1 MRRIALSALI
11 SLRQARGLSIVQRGA
26 HHAVVRGVLDRGDV
40 DAIRRQAGQSVAV
53 STDGRASHVNC
64 FDLRQLPD
72 VLKRLQEAIG
82 VVTEDRAWP
91 PLAEDFQMCDAQ
103 HCVYSTGGHF
113 DWHLDDESDG
123 AQGFRRLSAVVLM
136 SDSGEFEGG
145 AFCVDRSEA
154 SALPLANCGDAVIF
168 QGEHLWHR
176 VGAVT
181 AGRRETLV
189 LGTFDRTRGAST
201 ASTGA
206 PKRSGT
212 ALFATTGSSE
222 ETMRVPVVS
231 KIRGLLPAVEREL
244 SAYALPPVELV
255 ESSGDDAAWADARIA
270 LADPGLVAGAPLD
283 RAPSLEWLQSTWA
296 GTNAL
301 MQGRR
306 DFRCT
311 KLSGCFGPLISEYVF
326 AHLLGNSAGS
336 RLLRS
341 ARGWAQEEFIEVARP
356 LKGQTLG
363 VLGTGDIGQHVAG
376 VAKAFGM
383 ETLGL
388 ARDGAPRTNFDGTT
402 ADVDEILRQSDVVL
416 SALPS
421 TPATR
426 GLLDGARL
434 RACTRRPIL
443 INVGRGDLV
452 SEASVVEALDEGWI
466 AEASLDVFET
476 EPLPAASPLWARDD
490 CYVTPHVAA
499 LSRPDDV
506 ARVFAANLDRY
517 LRGEPLLY
525 EVDWGKGY

>member
-11 SLRQARGLSIVQRGA
+11 SQTRSLSIVQRGA
-26 HHAVVRGVLDRGDV
+26 HHAVVRGVLDRSDV
-40 DAIRRQAGQSVAV
+40 EAIRRQAGEAVAV
-53 STDGRASHVNC
+53 STDGRTSHVNC
-64 FDLRQLPD
+64 FDLCQLPD

-82 VVTEDRAWP
+82 VVAEDRSWP

-103 HCVYSTGGHF
+103 HCVYETGGHF

-136 SDSGEFEGG
+136 SDSDGFEGG
-145 AFCVDRSEA
+145 EFCVDRSET
-154 SALPLANCGDAVIF
+154 ALPLQACGDAVVF

-201 ASTGA
+201 ASRGA

-212 ALFATTGSSE
+212 ALFASNGGPSE
-222 ETMRVPVVS
+222 DVVKVPVVS

-244 SAYALPPVELV
+244 SAYALPPVEFV
-255 ESSGDDAAWADARIA
+255 ESSGDDAAWRDARVA
-270 LADPGLVAGAPLD
+270 LADPGLVSGKLD
-283 RAPSLEWLQSTWA
+283 AAENLEWLQSTWA

-306 DFRCT
+306 DYRCT
-311 KLSGCFGPLISEYVF
+311 KISGCFGPLISEYVF
-326 AHLLGNSAGS
+326 AHILGNSAGS

-341 ARGWAQEEFIEVARP
+341 ARRRWAHEEFIEVARP
-356 LKGQTLG
+356 LKGQTFG
-363 VLGTGDIGQHVAG
+363 VLGTGDIGTHVAG

-383 ETLGL
+383 VTLGL
-388 ARDGAPRTNFDGTT
+388 VRDGTTRPNFDDTT
-402 ADVDEILRQSDVVL
+402 ADVDEVLRQSDVVL

-426 GLLDGARL
+426 GLLDGGRL
-434 RACTRRPIL
+434 RSCAKRPVL

-452 SEASVVEALDEGWI
+452 SAASVVEALDKGWLR
-466 AEASLDVFET
+466 EAALDVFEV
-476 EPLPAASPLWARDD
+476 EPLPADSPLWRRDGI
-490 CYVTPHVAA
+490 YVTPHVAA
-499 LSRPDDV
+499 LSRPEDV
-506 ARVFAANLDRY
+506 ATVFAANLDRY
-517 LRGEPLLY
+517 FRGEPLLY

>member
-11 SLRQARGLSIVQRGA
+11 SLRQARSLSILQRGA
-26 HHAVVRGVLDRGDV
+26 HHAVVRGVLDRSDV
-40 DAIRRQAGQSVAV
+40 DAIRRQAGQAVAV

-64 FDLRQLPD
+64 FDLHELPD
-72 VLKRLQEAIG
+72 VLERLQEAIG
-82 VVTEDRAWP
+82 VVTEDRSWP

-103 HCVYSTGGHF
+103 HCVYETGGHF
-113 DWHLDDESDG
+113 DWHLDDDSNST
-123 AQGFRRLSAVVLM
+123 QGFRRLSAVVLM
-136 SDSGEFEGG
+136 SPSDEFAGGE
-145 AFCVDRSEA
+145 FCVDRSET
-154 SALPLANCGDAVIF
+154 SALPLSTCGDAVIF

-189 LGTFDRTRGAST
+189 LGTFDRTKTVR
-201 ASTGA
+201 
-206 PKRSGT
+206 
-212 ALFATTGSSE
+212 FATTGSSE

-255 ESSGDDAAWADARIA
+255 ESTGDDAAWRDARVA
-270 LADPGLVAGAPLD
+270 LADPGLVSGSLEFAEN
-283 RAPSLEWLQSTWA
+283 LEWLQSTWA

-301 MQGRR
+301 MDGRS

-311 KLSGCFGPLISEYVF
+311 KISGCFGPLIAEYVF
-326 AHLLGNSAGS
+326 GHLLGNSAGS

-341 ARGWAQEEFIEVARP
+341 ARGWAQEEFMEVARP

-383 ETLGL
+383 VTLGL
-388 ARDGAPRTNFDGTT
+388 ARDGKPRTNFDDTT
-402 ADVDEILRQSDVVL
+402 ADVDEVLRQSDVVL

-426 GLLDGARL
+426 GLLDGGRL
-434 RACTRRPIL
+434 RSCAKRPVL

-452 SEASVVEALDEGWI
+452 SAASVVEALDEGWI
-466 AEASLDVFET
+466 REAVLDVFEV
-476 EPLPAASPLWARDD
+476 EPLPAASPLWDREDVH
-490 CYVTPHVAA
+490 VTPHVAA
-499 LSRPDDV
+499 LSRPEDV
-506 ARVFAANLDRY
+506 ATVFAANLDRY
-517 LRGEPLLY
+517 FRGEPLLY

>member
-1 MRRIALSALI
+1 MRRIALSAFI
-11 SLRQARGLSIVQRGA
+11 SLRQARSLSIVQRGA
-26 HHAVVRGVLDRGDV
+26 HHAVVRGVLDRSDV
-40 DAIRRQAGQSVAV
+40 DAIRRQAGQAVAV

-64 FDLRQLPD
+64 FDLHELPD

-82 VVTEDRAWP
+82 VVTEDRSWP
-91 PLAEDFQMCDAQ
+91 PLAEDYQMCDAQ
-103 HCVYSTGGHF
+103 HCLYETGGHF
-113 DWHLDDESDG
+113 DWHLDDDSNST
-123 AQGFRRLSAVVLM
+123 QGFRRLSAVVLM
-136 SDSGEFEGG
+136 SPSDSFEGG
-145 AFCVDRSEA
+145 EFCVDRTDT
-154 SALPLANCGDAVIF
+154 ALPLQACGDAVIF

-189 LGTFDRTRGAST
+189 LGTFDRTKTVR
-201 ASTGA
+201 
-206 PKRSGT
+206 
-212 ALFATTGSSE
+212 FATTGSSE

-231 KIRGLLPAVEREL
+231 KIRGLLSAVEREL
-244 SAYALPPVELV
+244 DAYALPPVELI
-255 ESSGDDAAWADARIA
+255 ESTGDDAAWRDARVA
-270 LADPGLVAGAPLD
+270 LADPGLAAGKLD
-283 RAPSLEWLQSTWA
+283 GAENLEWLQSTWA

-301 MQGRR
+301 MDGRS

-311 KLSGCFGPLISEYVF
+311 KLSGCFGPLIAEYVF
-326 AHLLGNSAGS
+326 AHCLGNSAGS

-341 ARGWAQEEFIEVARP
+341 AQGWAQEEFIEVARP

-363 VLGTGDIGQHVAG
+363 VLGAGDIGTHVAG

-388 ARDGAPRTNFDGTT
+388 VRDGTSRPNFDGTT

-434 RACTRRPIL
+434 RACTKRPVL

-452 SEASVVEALDEGWI
+452 SAASVVEALDAGWVR
-466 AEASLDVFET
+466 EACLDVFET
-476 EPLPAASPLWARDD
+476 EPLPADSPLWARDD
-490 CYVTPHVAA
+490 VYVTPHVAA

-517 LRGEPLLY
+517 FRGESLLY

>member
-1 MRRIALSALI
+1 MKRIAISALI
-11 SLRQARGLSIVQRGA
+11 SLRQARSLSIVQRGA
-26 HHAVVRGVLDRGDV
+26 HHAVVRGVLDRSDV
-40 DAIRRQAGQSVAV
+40 DAIRRQAGQAVAV

-64 FDLRQLPD
+64 FDLHELPD
-72 VLKRLQEAIG
+72 VLERLQEAIG
-82 VVTEDRAWP
+82 VVTADRSWP

-103 HCVYSTGGHF
+103 HCLYETGGHF
-113 DWHLDDESDG
+113 DWHLDDDSNST
-123 AQGFRRLSAVVLM
+123 QGFRRLSAVVLM
-136 SDSGEFEGG
+136 SDSDAFEGG
-145 AFCVDRSEA
+145 EFCVDRSETA
-154 SALPLANCGDAVIF
+154 ALPLSTCGDAVIF

-189 LGTFDRTRGAST
+189 LGTFDRTKTVR
-201 ASTGA
+201 
-206 PKRSGT
+206 
-212 ALFATTGSSE
+212 FATTGSSE

-255 ESSGDDAAWADARIA
+255 ESSGDDAAWRDARVA
-270 LADPGLVAGAPLD
+270 LADPGRVAGKLD
-283 RAPSLEWLQSTWA
+283 SAENLEWLQSTWA

-306 DFRCT
+306 DYRCT
-311 KLSGCFGPLISEYVF
+311 KLSGCFGPLIAEYVF
-326 AHLLGNSAGS
+326 AHVLGNSAGS

-383 ETLGL
+383 ATLGL
-388 ARDGAPRTNFDGTT
+388 ARDGAPRTNFDDTT
-402 ADVDEILRQSDVVL
+402 ADVDEVLRQSDVVL

-426 GLLDGARL
+426 GLLDGGRL
-434 RACTRRPIL
+434 RSCAKRPVL
-443 INVGRGDLV
+443 INVGRGDLL
-452 SEASVVEALDEGWI
+452 SAASVVEALDAGWI

-476 EPLPAASPLWARDD
+476 EPLPADSPLWAREDV
-490 CYVTPHVAA
+490 YVTPHVAA
-499 LSRPDDV
+499 LSRPEDV

-517 LRGEPLLY
+517 VRGEPLLY

>member
-1 MRRIALSALI
+1 MRRIALSALV
-11 SLRQARGLSIVQRGA
+11 SLRQARSLSIVQRGA
-26 HHAVVRGVLDRGDV
+26 HHAVVRGVLDRSDV
-40 DAIRRQAGQSVAV
+40 DAIRRQAGEAVAV
-53 STDGRASHVNC
+53 STDGRTSHVNC
-64 FDLRQLPD
+64 FDLHELPD
-72 VLKRLQEAIG
+72 VLERLQEAIG
-82 VVTEDRAWP
+82 VVTEDRLWP

-103 HCVYSTGGHF
+103 HCLYETGGHF
-113 DWHLDDESDG
+113 DWHLDDESGG

-136 SDSGEFEGG
+136 SDSDKFEGG
-145 AFCVDRSEA
+145 AFCVDRSET
-154 SALPLANCGDAVIF
+154 SALPLTNCGDAVIF
-168 QGEHLWHR
+168 QGERLWHR

-212 ALFATTGSSE
+212 ALSATTGSSE
-222 ETMRVPVVS
+222 ETIRVPVVS

-244 SAYALPPVELV
+244 SAYALPPVDLV
-255 ESSGDDAAWADARIA
+255 ESSGDDAAWRDARAA
-270 LADPGLVAGAPLD
+270 LADPGLVSGKLD
-283 RAPSLEWLQSTWA
+283 AAENLEWLQSTWA

-301 MQGRR
+301 MGGRS

-326 AHLLGNSAGS
+326 AHILGNSAGS

-356 LKGQTLG
+356 LKGQILG
-363 VLGTGDIGQHVAG
+363 VLGAGDIGTHVAG

-388 ARDGAPRTNFDGTT
+388 VRDGTSRPNFDDTT
-402 ADVDEILRQSDVVL
+402 ADVDEVLRQSDVIL

-426 GLLDGARL
+426 GLLDGGRL
-434 RACTRRPIL
+434 RSCAKRPIL

-452 SEASVVEALDEGWI
+452 SAASVVEALDAGCI
-466 AEASLDVFET
+466 REAVLDVFET

-490 CYVTPHVAA
+490 VFVTPHVAA
-499 LSRPDDV
+499 LSRPEDV
-506 ARVFAANLDRY
+506 AKVFAANLDRY
-517 LRGEPLLY
+517 FRGEPLLY

>member
-11 SLRQARGLSIVQRGA
+11 SQTRSLSIVQRGA
-26 HHAVVRGVLDRGDV
+26 HHAVVRGVLDRSDV
-40 DAIRRQAGQSVAV
+40 EAIRRQAGEAVAV
-53 STDGRASHVNC
+53 STDGRTSHVNC
-64 FDLRQLPD
+64 FDLCQLPD

-82 VVTEDRAWP
+82 VVAEDRSWP

-103 HCVYSTGGHF
+103 HCVYETGGHF

-136 SDSGEFEGG
+136 SDSDGFEGG
-145 AFCVDRSEA
+145 EFCVDRSET
-154 SALPLANCGDAVIF
+154 ALPLQACGDAVVF

-189 LGTFDRTRGAST
+189 LGTFDRTRGAAT
-201 ASTGA
+201 ASRGA

-212 ALFATTGSSE
+212 ALFASNGGPSE
-222 ETMRVPVVS
+222 DVVKVPVVS

-244 SAYALPPVELV
+244 SAYALPPVDLV
-255 ESSGDDAAWADARIA
+255 ESTGDDAAWADARIA

-283 RAPSLEWLQSTWA
+283 RAASLEWLQSTWA

-301 MQGRR
+301 MDGRR
-306 DFRCT
+306 DYRCT

-326 AHLLGNSAGS
+326 AHVLGNSAGS

-341 ARGWAQEEFIEVARP
+341 AQGWAQEEFIEVARP

-383 ETLGL
+383 ATLGL
-388 ARDGAPRTNFDGTT
+388 VRDGTSRPNFDDTT
-402 ADVDEILRQSDVVL
+402 RDVDEVLRQSDVVL

-426 GLLDGARL
+426 GLLDDGRL
-434 RACTRRPIL
+434 RSCTKRPIL

-452 SEASVVEALDEGWI
+452 SAASVVEALDEGWI
-466 AEASLDVFET
+466 SEASLDVFET
-476 EPLPAASPLWARDD
+476 EPLPAASPLWARED

-506 ARVFAANLDRY
+506 AKVFAANLDRY
-517 LRGEPLLY
+517 FRGEPLLY

>member
-1 MRRIALSALI
+1 MRRIALSALV
-11 SLRQARGLSIVQRGA
+11 SLRQARSLSIVQRGA
-26 HHAVVRGVLDRGDV
+26 HHAVVRGVLDRSDV
-40 DAIRRQAGQSVAV
+40 DAIRRQAGQAVAV

-64 FDLRQLPD
+64 FDLHELPD
-72 VLKRLQEAIG
+72 VLERLQEAIG
-82 VVTEDRAWP
+82 VVTEDRSWP

-103 HCVYSTGGHF
+103 HCVYETGGHF

-136 SDSGEFEGG
+136 SDSDGFEGG
-145 AFCVDRSEA
+145 EFCVDRSET
-154 SALPLANCGDAVIF
+154 ALPLQACGDAVVF

-189 LGTFDRTRGAST
+189 LGTFDRTKTVR
-201 ASTGA
+201 
-206 PKRSGT
+206 
-212 ALFATTGSSE
+212 FATTGSSE
-222 ETMRVPVVS
+222 ETMRVPIVS

-244 SAYALPPVELV
+244 SAYALPPVELL
-255 ESSGDDAAWADARIA
+255 ESSGDDAAWQEARVA
-270 LADPGLVAGAPLD
+270 LADPGLVASKLD
-283 RAPSLEWLQSTWA
+283 SAENLEWLQSTWA

-301 MQGRR
+301 MGGRS

-326 AHLLGNSAGS
+326 AHILGNSAGS

-363 VLGTGDIGQHVAG
+363 VLGAGDIGTHVAG

-383 ETLGL
+383 VTLGL
-388 ARDGAPRTNFDGTT
+388 ARDGAPRTNFDDTT
-402 ADVDEILRQSDVVL
+402 RDVDEVLRQSDVVL

-426 GLLDGARL
+426 GLLDGERL
-434 RACTRRPIL
+434 RSCAKRPVL
-443 INVGRGDLV
+443 INVGRGDLI
-452 SEASVVEALDEGWI
+452 SESSVVEALDNGWI
-466 AEASLDVFET
+466 REAVLDVFET
-476 EPLPAASPLWARDD
+476 EPLPADSPLWARDD
-490 CYVTPHVAA
+490 VFVTPHVAA
-499 LSRPDDV
+499 LSRPEDV
-506 ARVFAANLDRY
+506 AKVFAANLDRY
-517 LRGEPLLY
+517 FRSEPLLY

>member
-26 HHAVVRGVLDRGDV
+26 HHAVVRGVLDRSDV
-40 DAIRRQAGQSVAV
+40 DAIRRQAGQAVAV

-64 FDLRQLPD
+64 FDLHELPD
-72 VLKRLQEAIG
+72 VLERLQEAIG
-82 VVTEDRAWP
+82 VVTEDRSWP

-189 LGTFDRTRGAST
+189 LGTFDRTKTVR
-201 ASTGA
+201 
-206 PKRSGT
+206 
-212 ALFATTGSSE
+212 FATTGSAE
-222 ETMRVPVVS
+222 ESIRVPVVS

-255 ESSGDDAAWADARIA
+255 ESSGDDAAWRDARVA
-270 LADPGLVAGAPLD
+270 LADPGLIAEELD
-283 RAPSLEWLQSTWA
+283 IAENLEWLQSTWA

-301 MQGRR
+301 MGGRS

-311 KLSGCFGPLISEYVF
+311 KISGCFGPLIAEYVF

-383 ETLGL
+383 VTLGL
-388 ARDGAPRTNFDGTT
+388 ARDGAPRTNFDDTT
-402 ADVDEILRQSDVVL
+402 ADVDEVLRQSDVVL

-426 GLLDGARL
+426 GLLDGGRL
-434 RACTRRPIL
+434 SACTKRPML

-466 AEASLDVFET
+466 GQAALDVFET
-476 EPLPAASPLWARDD
+476 EPLPADSPLWRRDD
-490 CYVTPHVAA
+490 VFVTPHVAA
-499 LSRPDDV
+499 LSRPEDV
-506 ARVFAANLDRY
+506 AKVFAANLDRY
-517 LRGEPLLY
+517 SRGEPLLY

>member
-11 SLRQARGLSIVQRGA
+11 SLRQARSLSILQRGA
-26 HHAVVRGVLDRGDV
+26 HHAVVRGVLERSDV
-40 DAIRRQAGQSVAV
+40 DAIRRQAGQAVAV

-64 FDLRQLPD
+64 FDLHELPD

-82 VVTEDRAWP
+82 VVTEDREWP

-255 ESSGDDAAWADARIA
+255 ESSGDDAAW
-270 LADPGLVAGAPLD
+270 
-283 RAPSLEWLQSTWA
+283 RAFYQ
-296 GTNAL
+296 
-301 MQGRR
+301 
-306 DFRCT
+306 
-311 KLSGCFGPLISEYVF
+311 I
-326 AHLLGNSAGS
+326 GS
-336 RLLRS
+336 
-341 ARGWAQEEFIEVARP
+341 
-356 LKGQTLG
+356 
-363 VLGTGDIGQHVAG
+363 
-376 VAKAFGM
+376 
-383 ETLGL
+383 
-388 ARDGAPRTNFDGTT
+388 
-402 ADVDEILRQSDVVL
+402 
-416 SALPS
+416 
-421 TPATR
+421 
-426 GLLDGARL
+426 
-434 RACTRRPIL
+434 
-443 INVGRGDLV
+443 
-452 SEASVVEALDEGWI
+452 
-466 AEASLDVFET
+466 
-476 EPLPAASPLWARDD
+476 AASPRAGRWRMPRSDTHLTRRRFPAVVLPPLPPRLERAGW
-490 CYVTPHVAA
+490 
-499 LSRPDDV
+499 SRPLLSLLPFV
-506 ARVFAANLDRY
+506 VVYKRSAAVWTSAFLHLHPYVKARGTRGTGRASVRY
-517 LRGEPLLY
+517 
-525 EVDWGKGY
+525 VIST

>member
-11 SLRQARGLSIVQRGA
+11 SLRQARSLSILQRGA
-26 HHAVVRGVLDRGDV
+26 HHAVVRGVLDRSDV
-40 DAIRRQAGQSVAV
+40 DAIRRQAGQAVAV

-64 FDLRQLPD
+64 FDLHELPD

-82 VVTEDRAWP
+82 VVTEDRSWP
-91 PLAEDFQMCDAQ
+91 PLAEDYQMCDAQ
-103 HCVYSTGGHF
+103 HCLYETGGHF
-113 DWHLDDESDG
+113 DWHLDDDSNST
-123 AQGFRRLSAVVLM
+123 QGFRRLSAVVLM
-136 SDSGEFEGG
+136 SPSDSFEGG
-145 AFCVDRSEA
+145 EFCVDRTDT
-154 SALPLANCGDAVIF
+154 ALPLQACGDAVIF

-189 LGTFDRTRGAST
+189 LGTFDRTKTVR
-201 ASTGA
+201 
-206 PKRSGT
+206 
-212 ALFATTGSSE
+212 FATTGSSE

-244 SAYALPPVELV
+244 SAYALPPVDLV
-255 ESSGDDAAWADARIA
+255 ESTGDDAAWADARIA

-283 RAPSLEWLQSTWA
+283 RAASLEWLQSTWA

-301 MQGRR
+301 MEGRS

-311 KLSGCFGPLISEYVF
+311 KISGCFGPLIAEYVF
-326 AHLLGNSAGS
+326 GHILGNSAGS

-341 ARGWAQEEFIEVARP
+341 ARGWAQDEFIEVARP

-363 VLGTGDIGQHVAG
+363 VLGTGDIGTHVAG

-452 SEASVVEALDEGWI
+452 KEASVVEALDEGWI

-476 EPLPAASPLWARDD
+476 EPLPVASPLWARDD

>member
-11 SLRQARGLSIVQRGA
+11 SLRQARSLSILQRGA
-26 HHAVVRGVLDRGDV
+26 HHAVVRGVLDRSDV
-40 DAIRRQAGQSVAV
+40 DAIRRQAGQAVAV
-53 STDGRASHVNC
+53 STDGRSSHVNC
-64 FDLRQLPD
+64 FDLHELPD

-82 VVTEDRAWP
+82 VVAEDRSWP

-103 HCVYSTGGHF
+103 HCLYETGGHF

-136 SDSGEFEGG
+136 SDSDKFEGG

-189 LGTFDRTRGAST
+189 LGTFDRTKTVR
-201 ASTGA
+201 
-206 PKRSGT
+206 
-212 ALFATTGSSE
+212 FATTGSSE

-231 KIRGLLPAVEREL
+231 KIRGLLPVVEREL

-255 ESSGDDAAWADARIA
+255 ESSGDDTAWADARIA

-283 RAPSLEWLQSTWA
+283 RAASLEWLQSTWA

-301 MQGRR
+301 MDGRR
-306 DFRCT
+306 DYRCT

-326 AHLLGNSAGS
+326 AHVLGNSAGS

-341 ARGWAQEEFIEVARP
+341 AQGWAQEEFIEVARP

-383 ETLGL
+383 ATLGL
-388 ARDGAPRTNFDGTT
+388 VRDGTSRPNFDDTT
-402 ADVDEILRQSDVVL
+402 RDVDEVLRQSDVVL

-426 GLLDGARL
+426 GLLDDGRL
-434 RACTRRPIL
+434 RSCTKRPIL

-452 SEASVVEALDEGWI
+452 SAASVVEALDEGWI
-466 AEASLDVFET
+466 SEASLDVFET
-476 EPLPAASPLWARDD
+476 EPLPAASPLWARED

-506 ARVFAANLDRY
+506 AKVFAANLDRDF
-517 LRGEPLLY
+517 RGEPLLY

>member
-11 SLRQARGLSIVQRGA
+11 SQTRSLSIVQRGA
-26 HHAVVRGVLDRGDV
+26 HHAVVRGVLDRSDV
-40 DAIRRQAGQSVAV
+40 EAIRRQAGEAVAV
-53 STDGRASHVNC
+53 STDGRTSHVNC
-64 FDLRQLPD
+64 FDLCQLPD

-82 VVTEDRAWP
+82 VVAEDRSWP

-103 HCVYSTGGHF
+103 HCVYETGGHF

-136 SDSGEFEGG
+136 SDSDGFEGG
-145 AFCVDRSEA
+145 DFCVDRSEV
-154 SALPLANCGDAVIF
+154 ALPLEACGDAVVF

-189 LGTFDRTRGAST
+189 LGTFDRTKTVR
-201 ASTGA
+201 
-206 PKRSGT
+206 
-212 ALFATTGSSE
+212 FATTGSSE

-255 ESSGDDAAWADARIA
+255 ESSGDDTAWADARIA

-283 RAPSLEWLQSTWA
+283 RAASLEWLQSTWA

-301 MQGRR
+301 MDGRR
-306 DFRCT
+306 DYRCT
-311 KLSGCFGPLISEYVF
+311 KLSGCFGPLIAEYVF
-326 AHLLGNSAGS
+326 AHVLGNSAGS

-383 ETLGL
+383 VTLGL

-402 ADVDEILRQSDVVL
+402 RDVDEVLRQSDVVL

-426 GLLDGARL
+426 GLLDGGRL
-434 RACTRRPIL
+434 RACTKRPVL

-452 SEASVVEALDEGWI
+452 SAPSVVEALHEGWI
-466 AEASLDVFET
+466 GQAALDVFET
-476 EPLPAASPLWARDD
+476 EPLPADSPLWDREDV
-490 CYVTPHVAA
+490 YVTPHVAA
-499 LSRPDDV
+499 LSRPEDV
-506 ARVFAANLDRY
+506 ATVFVANLDRY
-517 LRGEPLLY
+517 FRGEPLLY

>member
-11 SLRQARGLSIVQRGA
+11 SLRQARSLSILQRGA
-26 HHAVVRGVLDRGDV
+26 HHAVVRGVLDRSDV
-40 DAIRRQAGQSVAV
+40 DAIRRQAGQAVAV

-64 FDLRQLPD
+64 FDLHELPD
-72 VLKRLQEAIG
+72 VLKRLQEAID
-82 VVTEDRAWP
+82 VVAEDRSWP

-103 HCVYSTGGHF
+103 HCVYETNGHF
-113 DWHLDDESDG
+113 DWHLDDDSNST
-123 AQGFRRLSAVVLM
+123 QGFRRLSAVVLM
-136 SDSGEFEGG
+136 SDSDAFEGG
-145 AFCVDRSEA
+145 EFCVDRSET
-154 SALPLANCGDAVIF
+154 SALPLANCGEAVVF

-189 LGTFDRTRGAST
+189 LGTFDRTKTVR
-201 ASTGA
+201 
-206 PKRSGT
+206 
-212 ALFATTGSSE
+212 FATTGSSE

-244 SAYALPPVELV
+244 SAYTLPPVELV
-255 ESSGDDAAWADARIA
+255 ESSGDDAAWRDARVA
-270 LADPGLVAGAPLD
+270 LADPGLVAGSLECAEN
-283 RAPSLEWLQSTWA
+283 LEWLQSTWA

-301 MQGRR
+301 MGGRS

-326 AHLLGNSAGS
+326 AHILGNSAGS

-363 VLGTGDIGQHVAG
+363 VLGAGDIGTHAAG

-383 ETLGL
+383 KTLGHV
-388 ARDGAPRTNFDGTT
+388 RDGTSRPNFDDTT
-402 ADVDEILRQSDVVL
+402 RDVDEVLRQSDVVL

-426 GLLDGARL
+426 GLLDGGRL
-434 RACTRRPIL
+434 SACTKRPVL

-452 SEASVVEALDEGWI
+452 SAASVVEALDNGWI
-466 AEASLDVFET
+466 REAALDVFEV
-476 EPLPAASPLWARDD
+476 EPLPADSPLWARDD
-490 CYVTPHVAA
+490 VFVTPHVAA
-499 LSRPDDV
+499 LSRPEDV
-506 ARVFAANLDRY
+506 AEVFAANLDRY
-517 LRGEPLLY
+517 VRGEPLLY